1 MTTHSARGERT
12 PRDHRTHLMYE
23 SASFGTGTGLP
34 ASAGT
39 PAGRAVTDGR
49 GGHRRAV
56 ASEVRA

>member
-1 MTTHSARGERT
+1 M
-12 PRDHRTHLMYE
+12 DE